1 MLRLRSTRARPGATT
16 HAPRCL
22 HGRERH
28 ARSATAPRRAPRQTA
43 PFRPCSRRPPTS
55 PWPALRACC
64 CICAVLAPAGRVAA
78 VASFACCFNAHR
90 HVAHSG
96 LVRLQHHD
104 RTTRPHA
111 RLQALRHTAI
121 LCTHHT
127 QHSASTPRTGAARL
141 LLTAAAGGLLQ
152 HLSPTGAAL
161 DACRGVWGC
170 VRVYVCVCGEDRRGM
185 QPPHGGRRPVRIN
198 LPALPSS
205 SPCMRECR
213 PWCCACLPLLEYN
226 TREQLTQRDRRV
238 TGCMNEGPQSFK
250 LRWVVSCKGM
260 SCGRLMEVVCG

>member
-22 HGRERH
+22 HGREQH

-64 CICAVLAPAGRVAA
+64 CICAVLAPAGRVVVA

-141 LLTAAAGGLLQ
+141 LLTTAAGGLLQ

-170 VRVYVCVCGEDRRGM
+170 VRAYVCVWRGYEGDAAPAWGPAARAYQSPSPSFLLTLRERM
-185 QPPHGGRRPVRIN
+185 PAMVLCVPPS
-198 LPALPSS
+198 A
-205 SPCMRECR
+205 
-213 PWCCACLPLLEYN
+213 
-226 TREQLTQRDRRV
+226 
-238 TGCMNEGPQSFK
+238 
-250 LRWVVSCKGM
+250 
-260 SCGRLMEVVCG
+260 